1 MRTTI
6 DISDHLMKKAKV
18 KAAKEGITLKEL
30 FTKMLEKELSEK
42 EASTAEAP
50 WKTLQ
55 NMGSADTLSP
65 EDSGFEGHK
74 GPDWNHSVQ
83 VNESDQE

>member
-1 MRTTI
+1 MRITI

-42 EASTAEAP
+42 KASTTDAP

-55 NMGSADTLSP
+55 NMGSADSLSP
-65 EDSGFEGHK
+65 EDSGFEGYK

-83 VNESDQE
+83 VNEPDQE